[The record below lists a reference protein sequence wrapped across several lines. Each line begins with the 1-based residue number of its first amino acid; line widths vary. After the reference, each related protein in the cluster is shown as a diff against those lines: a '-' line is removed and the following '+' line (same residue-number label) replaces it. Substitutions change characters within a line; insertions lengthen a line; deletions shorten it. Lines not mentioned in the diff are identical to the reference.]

1 MVNCNISYLG
11 AVFLQYRSTPFLQYN
26 TASHLTF
33 TSILWLLNIS
43 WKLMNSFEKINHC
56 WTFLNDNNFIV
67 CLQPLSN
74 HCCMHQWHYQRF
86 AYQSLSGH
94 LLEIFE
100 GSSLPYL
107 MLLLIESGAITISW
121 DHLQCKFYQSVNY
134 LRHLK
139 DSRCVFRLA

>member
-67 CLQPLSN
+67 RLQPLSN

-100 GSSLPYL
+100 KFALFNASSYWIWCHNQILGPFTVQVL
-107 MLLLIESGAITISW
+107 SK
-121 DHLQCKFYQSVNY
+121 C
-134 LRHLK
+134 
-139 DSRCVFRLA
+139 